1 MKIDFNIF
9 TNYNRKH
16 IMNKVIV
23 SKIAHASEF
32 FGNSASGKMSVVKS
46 DNAVISDDPSP
57 TPPLPKED
65 NIDISC
71 LSREQRQAYDKFVNG
86 ENVFVTG
93 PGGTGKTKLVQ
104 NFLQYAQTNDK
115 KIQICALTGCAAVLL
130 GCKARTI
137 HSWSGIK
144 LARGSKEQV
153 ITSVLKNKNAV
164 RDWKEAKCLILDE
177 VSMLSQ
183 KIFEIL
189 EEIGRR
195 ARRNTSVFG
204 GLQVIFLGDFFQ
216 LPPIETENDPGTEKF
231 CFESP
236 VWGRVFS
243 LENHIQLTHI
253 FRQKDANYINILM
266 QVRKG
271 YLDRE
276 NVEVLESYVNREYDP
291 SANNGCIPAKLFAI
305 RSKVDFINK
314 QMFAKLDEKEF
325 ANEAIEKTDCKLMLD
340 TGKAI
345 SADLLYKCSLL
356 TLEQKTYEIE
366 NLLNNSACS
375 KIYRFKKGASVMCTV
390 NLDMDNQICNGA
402 QGIITDIIE
411 EGPQPTI
418 VVKFSNGIIKRIV
431 PYYWQSEEFPA
442 VAVGQYPLILAWA
455 LTIHKIQGATL
466 KLAEIDI
473 GSSIFEYGQTYVAL
487 SRIQSLDGLYL
498 SAFHPQKIR
507 ANPIVIQFYEKI
519 SV

>member
-1 MKIDFNIF
+1 LFRNSSRIETMKIDFNIF

-32 FGNSASGKMSVVKS
+32 FAPSVSEKISVVKC
-46 DNAVISDDPSP
+46 DNEIIIDNSV
-57 TPPLPKED
+57 PPPPPPKKD
-65 NIDISC
+65 ADINISC

-104 NFLQYAQTNDK
+104 HLLEYSQANDK
-115 KIQICALTGCAAVLL
+115 KIQVCALTGCAAVLL

-144 LARGSKEQV
+144 LARGTKEQV
-153 ITSVLKNKNAV
+153 ITSVLKNRNAV

-243 LENHIQLTHI
+243 LENHIQLTQI
-253 FRQKDANYINILM
+253 FRQKDINYINILM

-276 NVEVLESYVNREYDP
+276 YVEILESCMNREYDP
-291 SANNGCIPAKLFAI
+291 SANNGCI
-305 RSKVDFINK
+305 R
-314 QMFAKLDEKEF
+314 
-325 ANEAIEKTDCKLMLD
+325 
-340 TGKAI
+340 
-345 SADLLYKCSLL
+345 
-356 TLEQKTYEIE
+356 
-366 NLLNNSACS
+366 
-375 KIYRFKKGASVMCTV
+375 
-390 NLDMDNQICNGA
+390 
-402 QGIITDIIE
+402 
-411 EGPQPTI
+411 
-418 VVKFSNGIIKRIV
+418 
-431 PYYWQSEEFPA
+431 SEERR
-442 VAVGQYPLILAWA
+442 VGKECRYR
-455 LTIHKIQGATL
+455 G
-466 KLAEIDI
+466 
-473 GSSIFEYGQTYVAL
+473 
-487 SRIQSLDGLYL
+487 
-498 SAFHPQKIR
+498 
-507 ANPIVIQFYEKI
+507 
-519 SV
+519 